1 VQLLT
6 DTIYSA
12 HAMRQAVVRN
22 SGERAEFID
31 SCMPCSLDPPTWKV
45 LHRIEVPLPAMVP
58 AA

>member
-12 HAMRQAVVRN
+12 DAMRQAVVRN
-22 SGERAEFID
+22 SGERAEFIA
-31 SCMPCSLDPPTWKV
+31 SCMPCSLDPPAWKV
-45 LHRIEVPLPAMVP
+45 LHRIDVPMPAMVP